1 MPDAPAILTGAP
13 ATPPNNSPAPAP
25 AQQAAP
31 APAAAPAMAKVTPGS
46 KAWAEMTAEQRHAQL
61 RGPENPRARGY
72 SPAIEQREAAAAR
85 AAGEAPAGDDP
96 QAPPAAGE
104 KVKIGKYE
112 VSEEEVGDLMADK
125 AARDLAR
132 TQIPADPKAYKL
144 DLPEGVALPGGAK
157 VEFGKDPDSVAA
169 ADAARAW
176 AHKQGLS
183 QQQFSE
189 LLSIQA
195 HSVAAQEMRIATYA
209 RAEVDKLGANGPQRI
224 DGLSRWIIGEMGNEK
239 ARPIIASMATAAHVE
254 FYEKLL
260 SKQTSQGAASF
271 SQQHRVAPDDKSI
284 PGFEKMSFAEKRF
297 AQDQRAARR
306 R

>member
-1 MPDAPAILTGAP
+1 MPETFSPL
-13 ATPPNNSPAPAP
+13 ATPSAPPAAGNPPAP

-31 APAAAPAMAKVTPGS
+31 APSQRVTPNS
-46 KAWAEMTAEQRHAQL
+46 PEWAALTTEQRHAAL

-85 AAGEAPAGDDP
+85 AAGEAPND
-96 QAPPAAGE
+96 PAAADPTAPAAASTE
-104 KVKIGKYE
+104 KLKVGKYE
-112 VSEEEVGDLMADK
+112 VSEAELAGMMDRQAQEDLRK
-125 AARDLAR
+125 ATAPP
-132 TQIPADPKAYKL
+132 TPAAYKL
-144 DLPEGVALPGGAK
+144 ELPADVKLPGDAK
-157 VEFGKDPDSVAA
+157 VMFGSDPDSLAA
-169 ADAARAW
+169 ADAAKAW
-176 AHKQGLS
+176 AHKKGLS
-183 QQQFSE
+183 QSEFSE

-195 HSVAAQEMRIATYA
+195 HSVAAQELRIATYA

-284 PGFEKMSFAEKRF
+284 PGYEKMSFEQRRF
-297 AQDQRAARR
+297 AQDQGAARR

>member
-1 MPDAPAILTGAP
+1 MPDAPAILTGTTPNAAP
-13 ATPPNNSPAPAP
+13 APARAPAP

-31 APAAAPAMAKVTPGS
+31 APSQRVTPGTPE
-46 KAWAEMTAEQRHAQL
+46 WAALTTEQRHAAL
-61 RGPENPRARGY
+61 RGPENPRSRGY

-85 AAGEAPAGDDP
+85 AAGEPPAGDDP
-96 QAPPAAGE
+96 GAPPVAAE
-104 KVKIGKYE
+104 KIKVGKFE
-112 VSEEEVGDLMADK
+112 VSEDEVASMMDRQAQEDLRK
-125 AARDLAR
+125 ATAPP
-132 TQIPADPKAYKL
+132 TPAAYKL
-144 DLPEGVALPGGAK
+144 ELLADVKLPGDAK
-157 VEFGKDPDSVAA
+157 VVFGSDPDSLAA

-176 AHKQGLS
+176 AHKKGLS
-183 QQQFSE
+183 QSEFSE

-195 HSVAAQEMRIATYA
+195 HSVAAQELRIATYA

-239 ARPIIASMATAAHVE
+239 ARPIIASMATAAHIE

-260 SKQTSQGAASF
+260 SKQTSQGVASF

-284 PGFEKMSFAEKRF
+284 PGFKDMSFAEKRF
-297 AQDQRAARR
+297 AQDQAAARR